1 MNEVHHLVMLVA
13 NHLIKKKCLFFLNKI
28 ISVFSL
34 DERMGPIKYL
44 TSNMFVC
51 LYQEWTA
58 SGKQVD
64 NAECYSIILI

>member
-1 MNEVHHLVMLVA
+1 MV
-13 NHLIKKKCLFFLNKI
+13 FFLNKI